1 MNDCRIINCLL
12 TLAANLALGFASPA
26 WADPDEAWLVHAPL
40 PASVRPLLVIVLDTS
55 AAMKG
60 QILIAEPYDPKTDYA
75 PAADVAQRCDSRR
88 VYWRRGPGPAPDCA
102 TMTGLPIDATA
113 AQVGMHCDSAR
124 DALARHGYF
133 VSARAAQWHP
143 TGRYWG
149 ALRKDSADSV
159 ECRSDRGRHGHEVG
173 HWFAADGPSGPWS
186 EMAASEIDWDTAPQ
200 GDPYIFYAGNFL
212 NYLAASSRTTETTL
226 ATAAVAMI
234 SGALDATDELDVA
247 LVRYSDR
254 EPDAEGG
261 FVVLAPVSAAMAAA
275 RIPALLAGLPA
286 SSGAP
291 LAETMTEVVA
301 WMSGGHVRYGNDA
314 RADVAVRDPQDPTHY
329 LSPFLCPC
337 RPVSIAVTTAGMSSQ
352 DEGAR
357 SIAQTLP
364 GFSELTGGCDANCV
378 PAIAQWLA
386 QTDLREDLPGRQ
398 LASLNWITQWPRP
411 SLVADALAQ
420 AGGTVESTEDPLAL
434 ANVIARSLQHSAAV
448 AAGTQ
453 LSEAGLLLADGSTN
467 QPAVL
472 YGLSAPLP
480 RQRWLGNLL
489 RYGLQAPASPLATP
503 VVIDRDGQA
512 VLDPATGMPRQDSRS
527 AWSNRPD
534 GNALLSSGAAAQL
547 PAADLRR
554 LYSDVT
560 SDALTSARNRLVPGN
575 ATFNAR
581 LLGLGPQDQE
591 SPGTVISWLLN
602 QRQLGDPGQQAP
614 LTVSDAGDGTHTVF
628 FATHDG
634 LLHAFD
640 GDTGV
645 ERWAF
650 IPRQLLPRLPELM
663 RDEAT
668 IIRSHGIDGALV
680 LHRYDSNGDGH
691 IDASAGEHLWLIFGL
706 GRGGSGYYA
715 LDVAS
720 LDEPRL
726 MWSVASADLGDDAE
740 SWPEPVISRLTING
754 VGQTSSWVVVLAG
767 GYDRA
772 FDFPYSPTSAA
783 GASLSI
789 FDAANG
795 RRLWR
800 TAGNAALQPD
810 LRLPEMTASL
820 ASAPSILDLDG
831 DGYVDRLYFIDVGGG
846 LWRMD
851 LRNGATAANLA
862 QARLVARLGG
872 EGRRFYSTPDI
883 ALVRESSGLLP
894 AISIGSGWLARPR
907 DASITDRIYSIRDR
921 QSAGATLRESDLHD
935 ATDGQQAMPAGAPG
949 WFVRLDA
956 HGPGEKVTGSS
967 LTFDHRLHFLSY
979 QPEVG
984 PLSAVCGPPQA
995 VRRLRTLDVR
1005 TGLPS
1010 NRLNLPGDPDERE
1023 LPGSGLPSA
1032 LRFAFPGSW
1041 EGACPD
1047 CRARPFGLIG
1057 TEIFDAGFAN
1067 DPVKTSWRKLPT
1079 EPDSR

>member
-1 MNDCRIINCLL
+1 MNGCRVINCLL

-26 WADPDEAWLVHAPL
+26 WADPDEAWLVQAPL
-40 PASVRPLLVIVLDTS
+40 PASIRPLLVIVLDTS

-60 QILIAEPYDPKTDYA
+60 RILIAEPYDPQTDYA
-75 PAADVAQRCDSRR
+75 QAANVAQRCDSQR
-88 VYWRRGPGPAPDCA
+88 VYWRRGPGSAPDCA
-102 TMTGLPIDATA
+102 TMTGLPIDTTA
-113 AQVGMHCDSAR
+113 ALVGMHCDSAR
-124 DALARHGYF
+124 DALASHGSF
-133 VSARAAQWHP
+133 VTARAAQWNPVGKH
-143 TGRYWG
+143 WG
-149 ALRKDSADSV
+149 TPRKDSVDAV
-159 ECRSDRGRHGHEVG
+159 ECRSDRGRHGREAG
-173 HWFAADGPSGPWS
+173 PWFAADGPSGPWS
-186 EMAASEIDWDTAPQ
+186 GMATAEIDWDAAPH
-200 GDPYIFYAGNFL
+200 GDPYIFHAGNFL

-226 ATAAVAMI
+226 AAAVIAMI
-234 SGALDATDELDVA
+234 TGALDSTDELDVA
-247 LVRYSDR
+247 LIRYSDR

-261 FVVLAPVSAAMAAA
+261 FVMLAPASAAVAAA
-275 RIPALLAGLPA
+275 RMPALLAGLSA

-301 WMSGGHVRYGNDA
+301 WMSGGSVRYGNDA

-337 RPVSIAVTTAGMSSQ
+337 RPMSIVVTTSGMSSQ

-357 SIAQTLP
+357 LVAQYLP
-364 GFSELTGGCDANCV
+364 GFSELTGGCVANCV

-386 QTDLREDLPGRQ
+386 QADLRLDLPGRQ
-398 LASLNWITQWPRP
+398 FTSLNWITQSPRP
-411 SLVADALAQ
+411 SFVADALAR
-420 AGGTVESTEDPLAL
+420 AGGTVESTEDPLAF
-434 ANVIARSLQHSAAV
+434 AHVVARSLQHRAAV
-448 AAGTQ
+448 AAGAQ
-453 LSEAGLLLADGSTN
+453 LSEAGLLLADGSLN

-472 YGLSAPLP
+472 YGLSAPRP

-503 VVIDRDGQA
+503 VVIGRDGKA
-512 VLDPATGMPRQDSRS
+512 ALDPETGMPRQDSSS
-527 AWSNRPD
+527 AWSDHPD
-534 GNALLSSGAAAQL
+534 GNDLLSGGAAAQM
-547 PAADLRR
+547 PAAGLRR
-554 LYSDVT
+554 LYSDIS
-560 SDALTSARNRLVPGN
+560 SDVLTSARNSLVSGN
-575 ATFNAR
+575 AAFNAR

-591 SPGTVISWLLN
+591 NPDTVISWLLN
-602 QRQLGDPGQQAP
+602 QRDLGDPGQHAP
-614 LTVSDAGDGTHTVF
+614 STVSDAGDGTHTVF
-628 FATHDG
+628 LATHDG

-650 IPRQLLPRLPELM
+650 IPRQLLPRLPQLM
-663 RDEAT
+663 RDEET
-668 IIRSHGIDGALV
+668 IIRSHGIDGALL
-680 LHRYDSNGDGH
+680 LHRYDPNGDGQ
-691 IDASAGEHLWLIFGL
+691 IDVSAGEHLWLIFGL

-720 LDEPRL
+720 SDEPRL
-726 MWSVASADLGDDAE
+726 MWSVDSADLGDDAE

-754 VGQTSSWVVVLAG
+754 AGQTSSWVVVLAG

-772 FDFPYSPTSAA
+772 FDFPYSPTSTA

-800 TAGNAALQPD
+800 AAGNAALQPD

-831 DGYVDRLYFIDVGGG
+831 DGNVDRLYFIDVGGG

-851 LRNGATAANLA
+851 LRNGAVAANLA

-872 EGRRFYSTPDI
+872 EGQRCYSTPDI
-883 ALVRESSGLLP
+883 AMVRESSGLLP

-907 DASITDRIYSIRDR
+907 DASIIDRFYSIRDR
-921 QSAGATLRESDLHD
+921 EPAGTTLLETDLHD
-935 ATDGQQAMPAGAPG
+935 ATDGLAVMPAGAPG
-949 WFVRLDA
+949 WFVRLEA
-956 HGPGEKVTGSS
+956 HGPGEKVIGSS
-967 LTFDHRLHFLSY
+967 LTFDHRLHFLTY
-979 QPEVG
+979 QPEAA
-984 PLSAVCGPPQA
+984 PASAVCGPPQA
-995 VRRLRTLDVR
+995 VQRLRTLDVR
-1005 TGLPS
+1005 TGIPA

-1032 LRFAFPGSW
+1032 LRFAFPGPW
-1041 EGACPD
+1041 EGACTD

-1057 TEIFDAGFAN
+1057 TDIFDAGFSN
-1067 DPVKTSWRKLPT
+1067 DPIRTSWRKLPI